1 MCGFIKEWIENWKED
16 KKRNSEIENPG
27 NMSDLLKIVAMKDPK
42 YVKEFIE
49 YNEEILKE
57 CHINGDRA
65 VDLIKTVGDPEYIKE
80 CLGNVEK
87 MKALDING
95 DRAVDLIKTVGD
107 PEYIKECLGNVEKM
121 KALDINGDRA
131 VDLIKTVGDPEY
143 IKEYLENVEKMQ
155 ALDIY
160 GGKVT
165 ELLTVE
171 ELEPKYIEEWL
182 ENIERMRAL
191 KIQDFIAADLIK
203 KVEQKIPGYIKK
215 CLENVE
221 KMQALNIYGDR
232 AVDLIKTVGD
242 PEYIKECLENQEKR
256 RALSI
261 KGNSTAMLIITV
273 EEKEPGYIKECL
285 ENVEKMQA
293 LGIDSYVME
302 SLITA
307 TKDIVYIKK
316 LLKNKE
322 KMQALG
328 IKDDGVY
335 ILMKTVEDP
344 EYIKECLGN
353 KEPGY
358 IKEYIKNQIKD
369 EKNNELG
376 SDFLAQVIMMTG
388 DAEFINDCR
397 VNNDLNPETRDLLDR
412 FTKIPPITLP
422 GQMTIGVEIESE
434 GSASRKEIADTMKKS
449 ADMGNWELK
458 DDGSLTNGIEVVSP
472 ILRSS
477 GTSIYEIYRVCSTL
491 YSLGQTTSERCGGHI
506 HIGADYL
513 TDLQDWKNLRTIWNN
528 TEKILY
534 VISNRKGEIPRAGVL
549 GYAQPISGKDE
560 SKQKTINLE
569 NESNL
574 ENFIAETKIIQGT
587 RYSGINYVNVGEEEK
602 NTIEFRLPN
611 GTLDPTTWI
620 ENINLFGG
628 LVRVSH
634 ELSKIMLK
642 SAEQRTEEEK
652 KMLYNYKVIQTEQDE
667 RKVAEAL
674 IGLCVSQEQMQ
685 TYLDRYDENSEL
697 LEKTPKINDGLKGQI
712 RKNKIGKKTIPKIN
726 GVDLEEFSR
735 EVSKELEIINER
747 EGESIDV
754 K

>member
-57 CHINGDRA
+57 CH
-65 VDLIKTVGDPEYIKE
+65 
-80 CLGNVEK
+80 
-87 MKALDING
+87 ING

-221 KMQALNIYGDR
+221 KMQALNIQDLI
-232 AVDLIKTVGD
+232 AVDLIK
-242 PEYIKECLENQEKR
+242 K
-256 RALSI
+256 
-261 KGNSTAMLIITV
+261 V
-273 EEKEPGYIKECL
+273 EQKVPGYIKKCL

-293 LGIDSYVME
+293 LNIQKSNTIN
-302 SLITA
+302 LIRM
-307 TKDIVYIKK
+307 V
-316 LLKNKE
+316 E
-322 KMQALG
+322 K
-328 IKDDGVY
+328 
-335 ILMKTVEDP
+335 
-344 EYIKECLGN
+344 

-358 IKEYIKNQIKD
+358 IKKYIKKHIKNG
-369 EKNNELG
+369 KVNELE
-376 SDFLAQVIMMTG
+376 SDFLIQVIIMTA
-388 DAEFINDCR
+388 DAKFIDYCKDSG
-397 VNNDLNPETRDLLDR
+397 VLNHKTIERLDR
-412 FTKIPPITLP
+412 FTKISPITLP

-434 GSASRKEIADTMKKS
+434 GLASREEIEKIIGNLLKERT
-449 ADMGNWELK
+449 WELSS
-458 DDGSLTNGIEVVSP
+458 DITLINGTEAISP
-472 ILRSS
+472 ILRKDIASH
-477 GTSIYEIYRVCSTL
+477 EIYTVCNAL
-491 YSLGQTTSERCGGHI
+491 YSLGQETSERCGGHI

-513 TDLQDWKNLRTIWNN
+513 TDLQDWKNLRNIWNN

-534 VISNRKGEIPRAGVL
+534 IISNRKGEIPREEVL
-549 GYAQPISGKDE
+549 KYAKPISGKDE

-569 NESNL
+569 SESDL
-574 ENFIAETKIIQGT
+574 ENFIAGIKKIQGD
-587 RYSGINYVNVGEEEK
+587 RFSAINYVNVGEEEK

-620 ENINLFGG
+620 ENINFFGG

-642 SAEQRTEEEK
+642 SEEQRTEEEK
-652 KMLYNYKVIQTEQDE
+652 KMLYNYEVIQMEQDE

-697 LEKTPKINDGLKGQI
+697 LEKTPEINDGLNGQI

-726 GVDLEEFSR
+726 GVDLEEVSR
-735 EVSKELEIINER
+735 AVDEKLAEINGR
-747 EGESIDV
+747 EGEGIGV

>member
-221 KMQALNIYGDR
+221 KMQALNIQDLI
-232 AVDLIKTVGD
+232 AVDLIK
-242 PEYIKECLENQEKR
+242 K
-256 RALSI
+256 
-261 KGNSTAMLIITV
+261 V
-273 EEKEPGYIKECL
+273 EQKVPGYIKKCL

-293 LGIDSYVME
+293 LNIQKSNTIN
-302 SLITA
+302 LIRM
-307 TKDIVYIKK
+307 V
-316 LLKNKE
+316 E
-322 KMQALG
+322 K
-328 IKDDGVY
+328 
-335 ILMKTVEDP
+335 
-344 EYIKECLGN
+344 

-358 IKEYIKNQIKD
+358 IKKYIKKHIKNG
-369 EKNNELG
+369 KVNELE
-376 SDFLAQVIMMTG
+376 SDFLIQVIIMTA
-388 DAEFINDCR
+388 DAKFIDYCKDSG
-397 VNNDLNPETRDLLDR
+397 VLNHKTIERLDR
-412 FTKIPPITLP
+412 FTEISPITLP

-434 GSASRKEIADTMKKS
+434 GLASREEIEKIIGNLLKERT
-449 ADMGNWELK
+449 WELSS
-458 DDGSLTNGIEVVSP
+458 DITLINGTEAISP
-472 ILRSS
+472 ILRKDIASH
-477 GTSIYEIYRVCSTL
+477 EIYTVCNAL
-491 YSLGQTTSERCGGHI
+491 YSLGQETSERCGGHI

-513 TDLQDWKNLRTIWNN
+513 TDLQDWKNLRNIWNN

-534 VISNRKGEIPRAGVL
+534 IISNRKGEIPREEVL
-549 GYAQPISGKDE
+549 KYAKPISGKDE

-569 NESNL
+569 SESDL
-574 ENFIAETKIIQGT
+574 ENFIAGIKKIQGD
-587 RYSGINYVNVGEEEK
+587 RFSAINYVNVGEEEK

-620 ENINLFGG
+620 ENINFFGG

-642 SAEQRTEEEK
+642 SEEQRTEEEK
-652 KMLYNYKVIQTEQDE
+652 KMLYNYEVIQMEQDE

-697 LEKTPKINDGLKGQI
+697 LEKTPELNDRLNGLI
-712 RKNKIGKKTIPKIN
+712 RKNKIGQKTIPTI
-726 GVDLEEFSR
+726 GGEDFEEFSR
-735 EVSKELEIINER
+735 KVSKELEIIKER
-747 EGESIDV
+747 EGEGIGV

>member
-57 CHINGDRA
+57 CH
-65 VDLIKTVGDPEYIKE
+65 
-80 CLGNVEK
+80 
-87 MKALDING
+87 ING

-221 KMQALNIYGDR
+221 KMQALNIQDFI
-232 AVDLIKTVGD
+232 AVDLIK
-242 PEYIKECLENQEKR
+242 K
-256 RALSI
+256 
-261 KGNSTAMLIITV
+261 V
-273 EEKEPGYIKECL
+273 EQKVPGYIKKCL

-293 LGIDSYVME
+293 LNIQKSNTID
-302 SLITA
+302 LIRM
-307 TKDIVYIKK
+307 V
-316 LLKNKE
+316 E
-322 KMQALG
+322 K
-328 IKDDGVY
+328 
-335 ILMKTVEDP
+335 
-344 EYIKECLGN
+344 

-358 IKEYIKNQIKD
+358 IKKYIKKHIKNG
-369 EKNNELG
+369 KVNELE
-376 SDFLAQVIMMTG
+376 SDFLIQVIIMTA
-388 DAEFINDCR
+388 DAKFIDYCKDSG
-397 VNNDLNPETRDLLDR
+397 VLNHKTIERLDR
-412 FTKIPPITLP
+412 FTKISPITLP

-434 GSASRKEIADTMKKS
+434 GLASREEIEKIIENLLKERT
-449 ADMGNWELK
+449 WELSS
-458 DDGSLTNGIEVVSP
+458 DITLINGTEAISP
-472 ILRSS
+472 ILRKDIASH
-477 GTSIYEIYRVCSTL
+477 EIYTVCNAL
-491 YSLGQTTSERCGGHI
+491 YSLGQETSERCGGHI

-513 TDLQDWKNLRTIWNN
+513 TDLQDWKNLRNIWNN

-534 VISNRKGEIPRAGVL
+534 IISNRKGEIPREEVL
-549 GYAQPISGKDE
+549 KYAKPISGKDE

-569 NESNL
+569 SESDL
-574 ENFIAETKIIQGT
+574 ENFIAGIKKIQGD
-587 RYSGINYVNVGEEEK
+587 RFSAINYVNVGEEEK

-620 ENINLFGG
+620 ENINFFGG

-642 SAEQRTEEEK
+642 SEEQRTEEEK
-652 KMLYNYKVIQTEQDE
+652 KMLYNYEVIQMEQDE

-697 LEKTPKINDGLKGQI
+697 LEKTPEINDGLNGQI

-726 GVDLEEFSR
+726 GVDLEEVSR
-735 EVSKELEIINER
+735 AVDEKLAEINGR
-747 EGESIDV
+747 EGEGIGV

>member
-1 MCGFIKEWIENWKED
+1 MRGFIKEWIENWKEE
-16 KKRNSEIENPG
+16 KKINSEIENPG

-49 YNEEILKE
+49 YNKEILEE
-57 CHINGDRA
+57 CYIYGDGK
-65 VDLIKTVGDPEYIKE
+65 VELIKI
-80 CLGNVEK
+80 
-87 MKALDING
+87 
-95 DRAVDLIKTVGD
+95 
-107 PEYIKECLGNVEKM
+107 
-121 KALDINGDRA
+121 
-131 VDLIKTVGDPEY
+131 
-143 IKEYLENVEKMQ
+143 
-155 ALDIY
+155 
-160 GGKVT
+160 
-165 ELLTVE
+165 VE
-171 ELEPKYIEEWL
+171 EKE
-182 ENIERMRAL
+182 
-191 KIQDFIAADLIK
+191 
-203 KVEQKIPGYIKK
+203 PGYIKK

-221 KMQALNIYGDR
+221 KMEALDIKGNS
-232 AVDLIKTVGD
+232 AAELIKAVGD
-242 PEYIKECLENQEKR
+242 PE
-256 RALSI
+256 
-261 KGNSTAMLIITV
+261 
-273 EEKEPGYIKECL
+273 YIKECL

-388 DAEFINDCR
+388 DAEFIDYCENSD
-397 VNNDLNPETRDLLDR
+397 VLNHETREILDR
-412 FTKIPPITLP
+412 FTKMPPVTLP
-422 GQMTIGVEIESE
+422 DKMTIGIEIESE
-434 GSASRKEIADTMKKS
+434 GLASREEIAGIIGNLSWKLKPDDT
-449 ADMGNWELK
+449 L
-458 DDGSLTNGIEVVSP
+458 DDGIEAVP
-472 ILRSS
+472 SS
-477 GTSIYEIYRVCSTL
+477 GLTPSTAGDEIYGACKALCLS
-491 YSLGQTTSERCGGHI
+491 GQTISERCGGHI

-569 NESNL
+569 NESDL

-587 RYSGINYVNVGEEEK
+587 RYSGINYCNVGRKEK

-642 SAEQRTEEEK
+642 SEEQRTEEEK
-652 KMLYNYKVIQTEQDE
+652 KMLYNYEVIQMEQDE

-697 LEKTPKINDGLKGQI
+697 LEKTPEINDGLNGQI

-726 GVDLEEFSR
+726 GVDLEEVSR
-735 EVSKELEIINER
+735 AVDEKLAEINGR
-747 EGESIDV
+747 EGEGIGV

>member
-27 NMSDLLKIVAMKDPK
+27 NMSDLLKIVAMKDHK

-95 DRAVDLIKTVGD
+95 DRAVDLIKTVED

-203 KVEQKIPGYIKK
+203 EVEQKIPGYIKK

-221 KMQALNIYGDR
+221 KMQALNIQKSNTIN
-232 AVDLIKTVGD
+232 LIRMV
-242 PEYIKECLENQEKR
+242 EK
-256 RALSI
+256 
-261 KGNSTAMLIITV
+261 
-273 EEKEPGYIKECL
+273 KEPGYIK
-285 ENVEKMQA
+285 K
-293 LGIDSYVME
+293 
-302 SLITA
+302 
-307 TKDIVYIKK
+307 YIKK
-316 LLKNKE
+316 H
-322 KMQALG
+322 
-328 IKDDGVY
+328 
-335 ILMKTVEDP
+335 
-344 EYIKECLGN
+344 
-353 KEPGY
+353 
-358 IKEYIKNQIKD
+358 IKNGKV
-369 EKNNELG
+369 NELE
-376 SDFLAQVIMMTG
+376 SDFLIQVIIMTA
-388 DAEFINDCR
+388 DAKFIDYCKDSG
-397 VNNDLNPETRDLLDR
+397 VLNHKTIERLDR
-412 FTKIPPITLP
+412 FTKISPITLL

-434 GSASRKEIADTMKKS
+434 GLASREEIEKIIGNLLKERT
-449 ADMGNWELK
+449 WELSS
-458 DDGSLTNGIEVVSP
+458 DITLINGTEAISP
-472 ILRSS
+472 ILRKDTASH
-477 GTSIYEIYRVCSTL
+477 EIYTVCNAL
-491 YSLGQTTSERCGGHI
+491 YSLGQETSERCGGHI

-513 TDLQDWKNLRTIWNN
+513 TDLQDWKNLRNIWNN

-534 VISNRKGEIPRAGVL
+534 IISNRKGEIPREEVL
-549 GYAQPISGKDE
+549 KYAKPISGKDE

-569 NESNL
+569 SESDL
-574 ENFIAETKIIQGT
+574 ENFIAGIKKIQGD
-587 RYSGINYVNVGEEEK
+587 RFSAINYVNVGEEEK

-634 ELSKIMLK
+634 ELSEIMLK
-642 SAEQRTEEEK
+642 SEEQRTEEEK
-652 KMLYNYKVIQTEQDE
+652 KMLYNYEVIQTEQDE

-697 LEKTPKINDGLKGQI
+697 LEKTPEINNGLKCKIN
-712 RKNKIGKKTIPKIN
+712 KNKIGTKIIPKIN
-726 GVDLEEFSR
+726 GVDLEKVSR
-735 EVSKELEIINER
+735 VVDEKLAEINGR
-747 EGESIDV
+747 EGKV
-754 K
+754 

>member
-57 CHINGDRA
+57 CH
-65 VDLIKTVGDPEYIKE
+65 
-80 CLGNVEK
+80 
-87 MKALDING
+87 ING

-221 KMQALNIYGDR
+221 KMQALNIQKSNTIN
-232 AVDLIKTVGD
+232 LIRMV
-242 PEYIKECLENQEKR
+242 EK
-256 RALSI
+256 
-261 KGNSTAMLIITV
+261 
-273 EEKEPGYIKECL
+273 KEPGYIK
-285 ENVEKMQA
+285 K
-293 LGIDSYVME
+293 
-302 SLITA
+302 
-307 TKDIVYIKK
+307 YIKK
-316 LLKNKE
+316 H
-322 KMQALG
+322 
-328 IKDDGVY
+328 
-335 ILMKTVEDP
+335 
-344 EYIKECLGN
+344 
-353 KEPGY
+353 
-358 IKEYIKNQIKD
+358 IKNGKV
-369 EKNNELG
+369 NELE
-376 SDFLAQVIMMTG
+376 SDFLIQVIIMTA
-388 DAEFINDCR
+388 DAKFIDYCKDSG
-397 VNNDLNPETRDLLDR
+397 VLNHKTIERLDR
-412 FTKIPPITLP
+412 FTKISPITLP

-434 GSASRKEIADTMKKS
+434 GLASREEIEKIIGNLLKERT
-449 ADMGNWELK
+449 WELSS
-458 DDGSLTNGIEVVSP
+458 DITLINGTEAISP
-472 ILRSS
+472 ILRKDIASH
-477 GTSIYEIYRVCSTL
+477 EIYTVCNAL
-491 YSLGQTTSERCGGHI
+491 YSLGQETSERCGGHI

-513 TDLQDWKNLRTIWNN
+513 TDLQDWKNLRNIWNN

-534 VISNRKGEIPRAGVL
+534 IISNRKGEIPREEVL
-549 GYAQPISGKDE
+549 KYAKPISGKDE

-569 NESNL
+569 SESDL
-574 ENFIAETKIIQGT
+574 ENFIAGIKKIQGD
-587 RYSGINYVNVGEEEK
+587 RFSAINYVNVGEEEK

-642 SAEQRTEEEK
+642 SEEQRTEEEK
-652 KMLYNYKVIQTEQDE
+652 KMLYNYEVIQMEQDE

-697 LEKTPKINDGLKGQI
+697 LEKTPELNDRLNGQI
-712 RKNKIGKKTIPKIN
+712 RKNKIGQKTIPTI
-726 GVDLEEFSR
+726 GGEDFEEFSR
-735 EVSKELEIINER
+735 KVSKELEIIK
-747 EGESIDV
+747 EGEGEGIGV

>member
-1 MCGFIKEWIENWKED
+1 MEALDIKD
-16 KKRNSEIENPG
+16 NS
-27 NMSDLLKIVAMKDPK
+27 VA
-42 YVKEFIE
+42 E
-49 YNEEILKE
+49 
-57 CHINGDRA
+57 
-65 VDLIKTVGDPEYIKE
+65 LIKAVGDPEYIKE
-80 CLGNVEK
+80 CLENPEK
-87 MKALDING
+87 RK
-95 DRAVDLIKTVGD
+95 
-107 PEYIKECLGNVEKM
+107 
-121 KALDINGDRA
+121 
-131 VDLIKTVGDPEY
+131 
-143 IKEYLENVEKMQ
+143 
-155 ALDIY
+155 
-160 GGKVT
+160 
-165 ELLTVE
+165 
-171 ELEPKYIEEWL
+171 
-182 ENIERMRAL
+182 
-191 KIQDFIAADLIK
+191 
-203 KVEQKIPGYIKK
+203 
-215 CLENVE
+215 
-221 KMQALNIYGDR
+221 ALNIYGDR

-434 GSASRKEIADTMKKS
+434 GPC
-449 ADMGNWELK
+449 NWENIRETIDEAELDWVAK
-458 DDGSLTNGIEVVSP
+458 DDGSLQNGTEVVST
-472 ILRSS
+472 ILTESTAS
-477 GTSIYEIYRVCSTL
+477 MEIFKICQELRRL
-491 YSLGQTTSERCGGHI
+491 RQTTSKRCGGHI

-513 TDLQDWKNLRTIWNN
+513 TDIQDWRNLRTIWNN
-528 TEKILY
+528 AEGIFY
-534 VISNRKGEIPRAGVL
+534 AISNAKGEIPRQGVIE
-549 GYAQPISGKDE
+549 YASPISKKDE
-560 SKQKTINLE
+560 TFSETIKLDSEDDLE
-569 NESNL
+569 KYIKLLKE
-574 ENFIAETKIIQGT
+574 IQGSK
-587 RYSGINYVNVGEEEK
+587 YSGINYRNVGSSGK

-611 GTLDPTTWI
+611 GTINPTTWV

-628 LVRVSH
+628 LIRTSH
-634 ELSKIMLK
+634 ELSKIMK
-642 SAEQRTEEEK
+642 KTEEQRTEEEK
-652 KMLYNYKVIQTEQDE
+652 QMLYNYEILQTETDE
-667 RKVAEAL
+667 KKDAEAL
-674 IGLCVSQEQMQ
+674 IKLCVLPEQVK
-685 TYLDRYDENSEL
+685 TYLERYNVNSKL
-697 LEKTPKINDGLKGQI
+697 LKHSPEIYKRLKERI
-712 RKNKIGKKTIPKIN
+712 STKKIGQKVFT
-726 GVDLEEFSR
+726 GEER
-735 EVSKELEIINER
+735 SKW
-747 EGESIDV
+747 S
-754 K
+754 

>member
-1 MCGFIKEWIENWKED
+1 
-16 KKRNSEIENPG
+16 
-27 NMSDLLKIVAMKDPK
+27 MSDLLKIVAMKDPK

-87 MKALDING
+87 MKALDINC

-221 KMQALNIYGDR
+221 KMQALNIQKSNTI
-232 AVDLIKTVGD
+232 DLIRMV
-242 PEYIKECLENQEKR
+242 EK
-256 RALSI
+256 
-261 KGNSTAMLIITV
+261 
-273 EEKEPGYIKECL
+273 KEPGYIK
-285 ENVEKMQA
+285 K
-293 LGIDSYVME
+293 
-302 SLITA
+302 
-307 TKDIVYIKK
+307 YIKK
-316 LLKNKE
+316 H
-322 KMQALG
+322 
-328 IKDDGVY
+328 
-335 ILMKTVEDP
+335 
-344 EYIKECLGN
+344 
-353 KEPGY
+353 
-358 IKEYIKNQIKD
+358 IKNGKV
-369 EKNNELG
+369 NELE
-376 SDFLAQVIMMTG
+376 SDFLIQVIIMTA
-388 DAEFINDCR
+388 DAKFIDYCKDSG
-397 VNNDLNPETRDLLDR
+397 VLNHKTIERLDR
-412 FTKIPPITLP
+412 FTKISPITLP

-434 GSASRKEIADTMKKS
+434 GLASREEIEKIIGNLLKERT
-449 ADMGNWELK
+449 WELSS
-458 DDGSLTNGIEVVSP
+458 DITLINGTEAISP
-472 ILRSS
+472 ILRKDTASH
-477 GTSIYEIYRVCSTL
+477 EIYTVCNAL
-491 YSLGQTTSERCGGHI
+491 YSLGQETSERCGGHI

-513 TDLQDWKNLRTIWNN
+513 TDLQDWKNLRNIWNN

-534 VISNRKGEIPRAGVL
+534 IISNRKGEIPREEVL
-549 GYAQPISGKDE
+549 KYAKPISGKDE

-569 NESNL
+569 SESDL
-574 ENFIAETKIIQGT
+574 ENFIAGIKKIQGD
-587 RYSGINYVNVGEEEK
+587 RFSAINYVNVGEEEK

-620 ENINLFGG
+620 ENINFFGG

-642 SAEQRTEEEK
+642 SEEQRTEEEK
-652 KMLYNYKVIQTEQDE
+652 KMLYNYEVIQMEQDE

-697 LEKTPKINDGLKGQI
+697 LEKTPEINDGLNGQI

-726 GVDLEEFSR
+726 GVDLEEVSR
-735 EVSKELEIINER
+735 AVDEKLAEINGR
-747 EGESIDV
+747 EGEGIGV

>member
-27 NMSDLLKIVAMKDPK
+27 NMSDLLKIVAMKDHK

-57 CHINGDRA
+57 CH
-65 VDLIKTVGDPEYIKE
+65 
-80 CLGNVEK
+80 
-87 MKALDING
+87 ING

-203 KVEQKIPGYIKK
+203 EVEQKIPGYIKK

-221 KMQALNIYGDR
+221 KMKALNIQKSNTIN
-232 AVDLIKTVGD
+232 LIRMV
-242 PEYIKECLENQEKR
+242 EK
-256 RALSI
+256 
-261 KGNSTAMLIITV
+261 
-273 EEKEPGYIKECL
+273 KEPGYIK
-285 ENVEKMQA
+285 K
-293 LGIDSYVME
+293 
-302 SLITA
+302 
-307 TKDIVYIKK
+307 YIKK
-316 LLKNKE
+316 H
-322 KMQALG
+322 
-328 IKDDGVY
+328 
-335 ILMKTVEDP
+335 
-344 EYIKECLGN
+344 
-353 KEPGY
+353 
-358 IKEYIKNQIKD
+358 IKNGKV
-369 EKNNELG
+369 NELE
-376 SDFLAQVIMMTG
+376 SDFLIQVIIMTA
-388 DAEFINDCR
+388 DAKFIDYCKDSG
-397 VNNDLNPETRDLLDR
+397 VLNHKTIERLDR
-412 FTKIPPITLP
+412 FTKISPITLL

-434 GSASRKEIADTMKKS
+434 GLASREEIEKIIGNLLKERT
-449 ADMGNWELK
+449 WELSS
-458 DDGSLTNGIEVVSP
+458 DITLINGTEAISP
-472 ILRSS
+472 ILRKDTASH
-477 GTSIYEIYRVCSTL
+477 EIYTVCNAL
-491 YSLGQTTSERCGGHI
+491 YSLGQETSERCGGHI

-513 TDLQDWKNLRTIWNN
+513 TDLQDWKNLRNIWNN

-534 VISNRKGEIPRAGVL
+534 IISNRKGEIPREEVL
-549 GYAQPISGKDE
+549 KYAKPISGKDE

-569 NESNL
+569 SESDL
-574 ENFIAETKIIQGT
+574 ENFIAGIKKIQGD
-587 RYSGINYVNVGEEEK
+587 RFSAINYVNVGEEEK

-620 ENINLFGG
+620 ENINFFGG

-642 SAEQRTEEEK
+642 SEEQRTEEEK
-652 KMLYNYKVIQTEQDE
+652 KMLYNYEVIQMEQDE

-697 LEKTPKINDGLKGQI
+697 LEKTPELNDRLNGQI
-712 RKNKIGKKTIPKIN
+712 RKNKIGQKTIPTI
-726 GVDLEEFSR
+726 GGEDFEEFSCK
-735 EVSKELEIINER
+735 VSKELEIIKER
-747 EGESIDV
+747 EGEGIGV

>member
-57 CHINGDRA
+57 CH
-65 VDLIKTVGDPEYIKE
+65 
-80 CLGNVEK
+80 
-87 MKALDING
+87 ING

-221 KMQALNIYGDR
+221 KMQALNIQDFI
-232 AVDLIKTVGD
+232 AVDLIK
-242 PEYIKECLENQEKR
+242 K
-256 RALSI
+256 
-261 KGNSTAMLIITV
+261 V
-273 EEKEPGYIKECL
+273 EQKVPGYIKKCL

-293 LGIDSYVME
+293 LNIQKSNTID
-302 SLITA
+302 LIRM
-307 TKDIVYIKK
+307 V
-316 LLKNKE
+316 E
-322 KMQALG
+322 K
-328 IKDDGVY
+328 
-335 ILMKTVEDP
+335 
-344 EYIKECLGN
+344 

-358 IKEYIKNQIKD
+358 IKKYIKKHIKNG
-369 EKNNELG
+369 KVNELE
-376 SDFLAQVIMMTG
+376 SDFLIQVIIMTA
-388 DAEFINDCR
+388 DAKFIDYCKDSG
-397 VNNDLNPETRDLLDR
+397 VLNHKTIERLDR
-412 FTKIPPITLP
+412 FTKISPITLP

-434 GSASRKEIADTMKKS
+434 GLASREEIEKIIGNLLKERT
-449 ADMGNWELK
+449 WELSS
-458 DDGSLTNGIEVVSP
+458 DITLINGTEAISP
-472 ILRSS
+472 ILRKDIASH
-477 GTSIYEIYRVCSTL
+477 EIYTVCNAL
-491 YSLGQTTSERCGGHI
+491 YSLGQETSERCGGHI

-513 TDLQDWKNLRTIWNN
+513 TDLQDWKNLRNIWNN

-534 VISNRKGEIPRAGVL
+534 IISNRKGEIPREEVL
-549 GYAQPISGKDE
+549 KYAKPISGKDE

-569 NESNL
+569 SESDL
-574 ENFIAETKIIQGT
+574 ENFIAGIKKIQGD
-587 RYSGINYVNVGEEEK
+587 RFSAINYVNVGEEEK

-620 ENINLFGG
+620 ENINFFGG

-642 SAEQRTEEEK
+642 SEEQRTEEEK
-652 KMLYNYKVIQTEQDE
+652 KMLYNYEVIQMEQDE

-697 LEKTPKINDGLKGQI
+697 LEKTPELNDRLNGQI
-712 RKNKIGKKTIPKIN
+712 RKNKIGQKTIPTIGGEDFEEVSRAVDEKLAEIN
-726 GVDLEEFSR
+726 G
-735 EVSKELEIINER
+735 R
-747 EGESIDV
+747 EGEGIGV

>member
-221 KMQALNIYGDR
+221 KMQALNIQDFI
-232 AVDLIKTVGD
+232 AVDLIK
-242 PEYIKECLENQEKR
+242 K
-256 RALSI
+256 
-261 KGNSTAMLIITV
+261 V
-273 EEKEPGYIKECL
+273 EQKVPGYIKKCL

-293 LGIDSYVME
+293 LNIQKSNTID
-302 SLITA
+302 LIRM
-307 TKDIVYIKK
+307 V
-316 LLKNKE
+316 E
-322 KMQALG
+322 K
-328 IKDDGVY
+328 
-335 ILMKTVEDP
+335 
-344 EYIKECLGN
+344 

-358 IKEYIKNQIKD
+358 IKKHIKNGKV
-369 EKNNELG
+369 NELE
-376 SDFLAQVIMMTG
+376 SDFLIQVIIMTA
-388 DAEFINDCR
+388 DAKFIDYCKDSG
-397 VNNDLNPETRDLLDR
+397 VLNHKTIERLDR
-412 FTKIPPITLP
+412 FTKISPITLP

-434 GSASRKEIADTMKKS
+434 GLASREEIEKIIGNLLKERT
-449 ADMGNWELK
+449 WELSS
-458 DDGSLTNGIEVVSP
+458 DITLINGTEAISP
-472 ILRSS
+472 ILRKDTASH
-477 GTSIYEIYRVCSTL
+477 EIYTVCNAL
-491 YSLGQTTSERCGGHI
+491 YSLGQETSERCGGHI

-513 TDLQDWKNLRTIWNN
+513 TDLQDWKNLRNIWNN

-534 VISNRKGEIPRAGVL
+534 IISNRKGEIPREEVL
-549 GYAQPISGKDE
+549 KYAKPISGKDE

-569 NESNL
+569 SESDL
-574 ENFIAETKIIQGT
+574 ENFIAGIKKIQGD
-587 RYSGINYVNVGEEEK
+587 RFSAINYVNVGEEEK

-642 SAEQRTEEEK
+642 SEEQRTEEEK
-652 KMLYNYKVIQTEQDE
+652 KMLYNYEVIQMEQDE

-697 LEKTPKINDGLKGQI
+697 LEKTPEINDGLNGQI

>member
-27 NMSDLLKIVAMKDPK
+27 NMSDLLKIVAMKDHK

-57 CHINGDRA
+57 CH
-65 VDLIKTVGDPEYIKE
+65 
-80 CLGNVEK
+80 
-87 MKALDING
+87 ING

-203 KVEQKIPGYIKK
+203 EVEQKIPGYIKK

-221 KMQALNIYGDR
+221 KMKALNIQKSNTIN
-232 AVDLIKTVGD
+232 LIRMV
-242 PEYIKECLENQEKR
+242 EK
-256 RALSI
+256 
-261 KGNSTAMLIITV
+261 
-273 EEKEPGYIKECL
+273 KEPGYIK
-285 ENVEKMQA
+285 K
-293 LGIDSYVME
+293 
-302 SLITA
+302 
-307 TKDIVYIKK
+307 YIKK
-316 LLKNKE
+316 H
-322 KMQALG
+322 
-328 IKDDGVY
+328 
-335 ILMKTVEDP
+335 
-344 EYIKECLGN
+344 
-353 KEPGY
+353 
-358 IKEYIKNQIKD
+358 IKNGKV
-369 EKNNELG
+369 NELE
-376 SDFLAQVIMMTG
+376 SDFLIQVIIMTA
-388 DAEFINDCR
+388 DAKFIDYCKDSG
-397 VNNDLNPETRDLLDR
+397 VLNHKTIERLDR
-412 FTKIPPITLP
+412 FTKISPITLL

-434 GSASRKEIADTMKKS
+434 GLASREEIEKIIGNLLKERT
-449 ADMGNWELK
+449 WELSS
-458 DDGSLTNGIEVVSP
+458 DITLINGTEAISP
-472 ILRSS
+472 ILRKDTASH
-477 GTSIYEIYRVCSTL
+477 EIYTVCNAL
-491 YSLGQTTSERCGGHI
+491 YSLGQETSERCGGHI

-513 TDLQDWKNLRTIWNN
+513 TDLQDWKNLRNIWNN

-534 VISNRKGEIPRAGVL
+534 IISNRKGEIPREEVL
-549 GYAQPISGKDE
+549 KYAKPISGKDE

-569 NESNL
+569 SESDL
-574 ENFIAETKIIQGT
+574 ENFIAGIKKIQGD
-587 RYSGINYVNVGEEEK
+587 RFSAINYVNVGEEEK

-620 ENINLFGG
+620 ENINFFGG

-642 SAEQRTEEEK
+642 SEEQRTEEEK
-652 KMLYNYKVIQTEQDE
+652 KMLYNYEVIQMEQDE

-697 LEKTPKINDGLKGQI
+697 LEKTSELNDRLNGQI
-712 RKNKIGKKTIPKIN
+712 RKNKIGQKTIPTI
-726 GVDLEEFSR
+726 GGEDFEEFSCK
-735 EVSKELEIINER
+735 VSKELEIIKER
-747 EGESIDV
+747 EGEGIGV

>member
-57 CHINGDRA
+57 CH
-65 VDLIKTVGDPEYIKE
+65 
-80 CLGNVEK
+80 
-87 MKALDING
+87 ING

-221 KMQALNIYGDR
+221 KMQALNIQKSNTI
-232 AVDLIKTVGD
+232 DLIRMV
-242 PEYIKECLENQEKR
+242 EK
-256 RALSI
+256 
-261 KGNSTAMLIITV
+261 
-273 EEKEPGYIKECL
+273 KEPGYIK
-285 ENVEKMQA
+285 K
-293 LGIDSYVME
+293 
-302 SLITA
+302 
-307 TKDIVYIKK
+307 YIKK
-316 LLKNKE
+316 H
-322 KMQALG
+322 
-328 IKDDGVY
+328 
-335 ILMKTVEDP
+335 
-344 EYIKECLGN
+344 
-353 KEPGY
+353 
-358 IKEYIKNQIKD
+358 IKNGKV
-369 EKNNELG
+369 NELE
-376 SDFLAQVIMMTG
+376 SDFLIQVIIMTA
-388 DAEFINDCR
+388 DAKFIDYCKDSG
-397 VNNDLNPETRDLLDR
+397 VLNHKTIERLDR
-412 FTKIPPITLP
+412 FTKISPITLP

-434 GSASRKEIADTMKKS
+434 GLASREEIEKIIGNLLKERT
-449 ADMGNWELK
+449 WELSS
-458 DDGSLTNGIEVVSP
+458 DITLINGTEAISP
-472 ILRSS
+472 ILRKDTASH
-477 GTSIYEIYRVCSTL
+477 EIYTVCNAL
-491 YSLGQTTSERCGGHI
+491 YSLGQETSERCGGHI

-513 TDLQDWKNLRTIWNN
+513 TDLQDWKNLRNIWNN

-534 VISNRKGEIPRAGVL
+534 IISNRKGEIPREEVL
-549 GYAQPISGKDE
+549 KYAKPISGKDE

-569 NESNL
+569 SESDL
-574 ENFIAETKIIQGT
+574 ENFIAGIKKIQGD
-587 RYSGINYVNVGEEEK
+587 RFSAINYVNVGEEEK

-620 ENINLFGG
+620 ENINFFGG

-642 SAEQRTEEEK
+642 SEEQRTEEEK
-652 KMLYNYKVIQTEQDE
+652 KMLYNYEVIQMEQDE

-697 LEKTPKINDGLKGQI
+697 LEKTPELNDRLNGQI
-712 RKNKIGKKTIPKIN
+712 RKNKIGQKTIPTI
-726 GVDLEEFSR
+726 GGEDFEEFSR
-735 EVSKELEIINER
+735 KVSKELEIIK
-747 EGESIDV
+747 EGEGEGIGV

>member
-1 MCGFIKEWIENWKED
+1 
-16 KKRNSEIENPG
+16 
-27 NMSDLLKIVAMKDPK
+27 
-42 YVKEFIE
+42 
-49 YNEEILKE
+49 
-57 CHINGDRA
+57 
-65 VDLIKTVGDPEYIKE
+65 
-80 CLGNVEK
+80 
-87 MKALDING
+87 
-95 DRAVDLIKTVGD
+95 
-107 PEYIKECLGNVEKM
+107 M

-221 KMQALNIYGDR
+221 KMQALNIQDLI
-232 AVDLIKTVGD
+232 AVDLIK
-242 PEYIKECLENQEKR
+242 K
-256 RALSI
+256 
-261 KGNSTAMLIITV
+261 V
-273 EEKEPGYIKECL
+273 EQKVHGYIKKCL

-293 LGIDSYVME
+293 LNIQKSNTIN
-302 SLITA
+302 LIRM
-307 TKDIVYIKK
+307 V
-316 LLKNKE
+316 E
-322 KMQALG
+322 K
-328 IKDDGVY
+328 
-335 ILMKTVEDP
+335 
-344 EYIKECLGN
+344 

-358 IKEYIKNQIKD
+358 IKKYIKKHIKNG
-369 EKNNELG
+369 KVNELE
-376 SDFLAQVIMMTG
+376 SDFLIQVIIMTA
-388 DAEFINDCR
+388 DAKFIDYCKDSG
-397 VNNDLNPETRDLLDR
+397 VLNHKTIERLDR
-412 FTKIPPITLP
+412 FTKISPITLP

-434 GSASRKEIADTMKKS
+434 GLASREEIEKIIGNLLKERT
-449 ADMGNWELK
+449 WELSS
-458 DDGSLTNGIEVVSP
+458 DITLINGTEAISP
-472 ILRSS
+472 ILRKDIASH
-477 GTSIYEIYRVCSTL
+477 EIYTVCNAL
-491 YSLGQTTSERCGGHI
+491 YSLGQETSERCGGHI

-513 TDLQDWKNLRTIWNN
+513 TDLQDWKNLRNIWNN

-534 VISNRKGEIPRAGVL
+534 IISNRKGEIPRKGVL
-549 GYAQPISGKDE
+549 VYARPISGNDE
-560 SKQKTINLE
+560 SKQEIINLE
-569 NESNL
+569 NESDL
-574 ENFIAETKIIQGT
+574 EKFIVETKIIQGT
-587 RYSGINYVNVGEEEK
+587 RYSGINYCNVGRKEK

-697 LEKTPKINDGLKGQI
+697 LEKTPELNDRLNGQI
-712 RKNKIGKKTIPKIN
+712 RKNKIGQKTIPTI
-726 GVDLEEFSR
+726 GGEDFEEFSR
-735 EVSKELEIINER
+735 KVSKELEIIK
-747 EGESIDV
+747 EGEGEGIGV

>member
-221 KMQALNIYGDR
+221 KMQALNIQKSNTI
-232 AVDLIKTVGD
+232 DLIRMV
-242 PEYIKECLENQEKR
+242 EK
-256 RALSI
+256 
-261 KGNSTAMLIITV
+261 
-273 EEKEPGYIKECL
+273 KEPGYIK
-285 ENVEKMQA
+285 K
-293 LGIDSYVME
+293 
-302 SLITA
+302 
-307 TKDIVYIKK
+307 YIKK
-316 LLKNKE
+316 H
-322 KMQALG
+322 
-328 IKDDGVY
+328 
-335 ILMKTVEDP
+335 
-344 EYIKECLGN
+344 
-353 KEPGY
+353 
-358 IKEYIKNQIKD
+358 IKNGKV
-369 EKNNELG
+369 NELE
-376 SDFLAQVIMMTG
+376 SDFLIQVIIMTA
-388 DAEFINDCR
+388 DAKFIDYCKDSG
-397 VNNDLNPETRDLLDR
+397 VLNHKTIERLDR
-412 FTKIPPITLP
+412 FTKISLITLP

-434 GSASRKEIADTMKKS
+434 GLASREEIEKIIGNLLKERT
-449 ADMGNWELK
+449 WELSS
-458 DDGSLTNGIEVVSP
+458 DITLINGTEAISP
-472 ILRSS
+472 ILRKDTASH
-477 GTSIYEIYRVCSTL
+477 EIYTVCNAL
-491 YSLGQTTSERCGGHI
+491 YSLGQETSERCGGHI

-513 TDLQDWKNLRTIWNN
+513 TDLQDWKNLRNIWNN

-534 VISNRKGEIPRAGVL
+534 IISNRKGEIPREEVL
-549 GYAQPISGKDE
+549 KYAKPISGKDE

-569 NESNL
+569 SESDL
-574 ENFIAETKIIQGT
+574 ENFIAGIKKIQGD
-587 RYSGINYVNVGEEEK
+587 RFSAINYVNVGEEEK

-642 SAEQRTEEEK
+642 SEEQRTEEEK
-652 KMLYNYKVIQTEQDE
+652 NMLYNYEVIQMEQDE

-697 LEKTPKINDGLKGQI
+697 LEKTPEINDGLNGQI

-726 GVDLEEFSR
+726 GVDLEEVSR
-735 EVSKELEIINER
+735 AVDEKLAEINGR
-747 EGESIDV
+747 EGEGIGV

>member
-1 MCGFIKEWIENWKED
+1 MRGFIKEWIENWKEE
-16 KKRNSEIENPG
+16 KKINSEIENPN
-27 NMSDLLKIVAMKDPK
+27 NMLDLLKIVAMKDPE

-49 YNEEILKE
+49 YNKEILEE
-57 CHINGDRA
+57 CYIYGDGK
-65 VDLIKTVGDPEYIKE
+65 VELIKI
-80 CLGNVEK
+80 
-87 MKALDING
+87 
-95 DRAVDLIKTVGD
+95 
-107 PEYIKECLGNVEKM
+107 
-121 KALDINGDRA
+121 
-131 VDLIKTVGDPEY
+131 
-143 IKEYLENVEKMQ
+143 
-155 ALDIY
+155 
-160 GGKVT
+160 
-165 ELLTVE
+165 VE
-171 ELEPKYIEEWL
+171 EKE
-182 ENIERMRAL
+182 
-191 KIQDFIAADLIK
+191 
-203 KVEQKIPGYIKK
+203 PGYIKK

-221 KMQALNIYGDR
+221 KMEALDIKGNSAAELIKAVGDPEYIKKCLENVEKMEALDIKGNSAAELIKAVGDPEYIKKCLENVEKMEALDIKDNSVAELIKAVGDPEYIKECLENPEKRKALNIYGDR

-569 NESNL
+569 NESDL

-642 SAEQRTEEEK
+642 SEEQRTEEEK
-652 KMLYNYKVIQTEQDE
+652 KMLYNYEVIQMEQDE

-697 LEKTPKINDGLKGQI
+697 LEKTPEINDGLNGQI

-735 EVSKELEIINER
+735 AVSKELEIINER